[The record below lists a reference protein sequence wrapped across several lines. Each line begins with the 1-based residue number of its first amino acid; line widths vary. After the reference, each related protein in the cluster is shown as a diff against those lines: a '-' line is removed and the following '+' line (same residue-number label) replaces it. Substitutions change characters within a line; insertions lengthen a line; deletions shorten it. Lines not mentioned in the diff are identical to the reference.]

1 MTKMQKVEIELTEEE
16 AKSIRAVLESGNE
29 DEIAKMVE
37 RVEQLASLR
46 QIARDLREKLL
57 RDVVLNA
64 HHWLHEGEEDKAL
77 MLLCPM
83 AAILEG
89 EMPPADVIKALTEA
103 LNLGNVARAKRDC
116 AGDA

>member
-1 MTKMQKVEIELTEEE
+1 MTKMHKVEVELTEEE
-16 AKSIRAVLESGNE
+16 AKDIRALLESGNE

-64 HHWLHEGEEDKAL
+64 HHWLHEGDSEKAL

-83 AAILEG
+83 VTILEG
-89 EMPPADVIKALTEA
+89 EMPPGEVVRALVDA
-103 LNLGNVARAKRDC
+103 LNFGNMERAKHDC
-116 AGDA
+116 AGSA